1 MTSVGSQST
10 IAANVAEDLT
20 TQELVNKA
28 ELILAAFKQNPER
41 LHHHF
46 SDLPSSK
53 KSKAR
58 NRVDPHALLEMMLKH
73 APNELGRR
81 YVAEAIGKSHAD
93 GTTSLVELSNT
104 WLRYLLVPCT
114 LNNMFF
120 QNLIY
125 SIIEVKANRSSTSV
139 PPSESATPTLDTD
152 TAYNLDPHPPR
163 RDPSMMGLVRL
174 REGYRCPITEFYN
187 TDNAPQNEYTLP
199 LEVAHIIKRAVGV
212 FDPNKD
218 KGSLTTW
225 DILKNFIGW
234 DMKRTQEVVLKL
246 DMPLNGML
254 LERNLHH
261 RWDDF
266 AWTLK
271 PVVDNGLVV
280 PDTYDVEEIRPQGF
294 PFLHKANGSPV
305 NRRITFQDRGGDQFV
320 GSYMPDEDRGL
331 IGHPRP
337 LPDPEL
343 ISLHRALCKVLH
355 LSGAAEYI
363 DSIFR
368 DLGEGGVKLPSTKV
382 RTTDELDLLLSTWAI
397 SPSLSVH

>member
-1 MTSVGSQST
+1 M
-10 IAANVAEDLT
+10 AEDLT

-41 LHHHF
+41 LHRHS

-152 TAYNLDPHPPR
+152 TAYNLDPHPPG
-163 RDPSMMGLVRL
+163 RDPSMMRALS
-174 REGYRCPITEFYN
+174 PNYN
-187 TDNAPQNEYTLP
+187 TDNAPQNEETLF
-199 LEVAHIIKRAVGV
+199 LEVAHIIKRAIGV

-225 DILKNFIGW
+225 DTLKKFVGW

-254 LERNLHH
+254 LQHDLH
-261 RWDDF
+261 RGWDDF
-266 AWTLK
+266 AWTFK
-271 PVVDNGLVV
+271 PVVNNGLVV
-280 PDTYDVEEIRPQGF
+280 PDTYDVEVIRRF
-294 PFLHKANGSPV
+294 PSLYKANGSLV

-320 GSYMPDEDRGL
+320 ESYMPDEDRGL

-368 DLGEGGVKLPSTKV
+368 DLGEGGVELPSTKV
-382 RTTDELDLLLSTWAI
+382 RTTDELDLLLSTLAI